1 MKSAGGKQGRTKQ
14 AALDFGRVLSV
25 FACFGARNSQEVANF
40 NDIFDES
47 C

>member
-1 MKSAGGKQGRTKQ
+1 MESAAGEQDRTKQ
-14 AALDFGRVLSV
+14 AALDFGWALSV

-40 NDIFDES
+40 GDIMDEF